1 MKKGLISLLV
11 LLLLS
16 GPSFAEEGKEAPA
29 GGGIAYYAFEP
40 DIITNYI
47 KPGKRIGYV
56 RVAVEFQLAN
66 ASDIAAVEHHD
77 PLLRD
82 AMIEIFGRQDEQ
94 KIKSMTGRDEIRDAC
109 LQEVNKLLVQEA
121 GIKGVTNIIFTK
133 YLYQ

>member
-11 LLLLS
+11 LLFLS
-16 GPSFAEEGKEAPA
+16 APSLAEEAKAVD
-29 GGGIAYYAFEP
+29 GIAYYAFEP

-56 RVAVEFQLAN
+56 RVAVEFQLEH
-66 ASDIAAVEHHD
+66 ASDLAAIEHHD

-94 KIKSMTGRDEIRDAC
+94 KIKSLTGRNEIRDAC

-121 GIKGVTNIIFTK
+121 GIKGVSNIIFTK

>member
-11 LLLLS
+11 LLFLS
-16 GPSFAEEGKEAPA
+16 APSLAEEAKGTD
-29 GGGIAYYAFEP
+29 GIAYYAFEP

-56 RVAVEFQLAN
+56 RVAVEFQLEH
-66 ASDIAAVEHHD
+66 ASDLAAIEHHD

-94 KIKSMTGRDEIRDAC
+94 KIKSITGRNEIRDAC

-121 GIKGVTNIIFTK
+121 GIKGVSNIIFTK